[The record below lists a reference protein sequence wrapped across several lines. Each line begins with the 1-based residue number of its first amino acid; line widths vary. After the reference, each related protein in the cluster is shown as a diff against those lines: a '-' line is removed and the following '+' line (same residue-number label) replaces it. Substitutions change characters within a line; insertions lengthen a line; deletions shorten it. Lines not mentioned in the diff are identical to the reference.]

1 MEETETYYLMLIESG
16 WGDML
21 SVKEM
26 RISQLR
32 TDQNLG
38 KLCAELCYKVL
49 GKGRIH
55 LIM

>member
-1 MEETETYYLMLIESG
+1 MEETEPYYLMLIESG

-55 LIM
+55 